1 MKYNK
6 FIIKNYRAIDG
17 PLEINIKKKQ
27 IGSFNRC

>member
-17 PLEINIKKKQ
+17 PLEINIKKNSN
-27 IGSFNRC
+27 ILNR